1 MATLKYTR
9 VDSIASERAAS
20 ASDECVRKGEM
31 DAAVALK
38 ANIVHAHLYSEV
50 TGFGSGVQAYLAGHV
65 ESSDTIEGVVTEDDV
80 TFNVRLKTDGGL
92 ESDGDGVGVDFG
104 SGVGGVARASHTHSQ
119 LHDPMTVADTASVAL
134 ALDGQELSASVV
146 LDVNGGLE
154 AGAGG
159 VGLSFGS
166 GVNDAAR
173 GNHGHAQLHDPVG
186 VIDTASINLTMT
198 GQTLTAAV
206 RRDTAP
212 TGGVP
217 LGESASGLYV
227 PTVESG
233 VAAFTHTHD
242 AATADAAGF
251 LSAADKA
258 GLDAL
263 DAVWSMEIPVAF
275 HRHDPLQTNAR
286 LRGQCRFGVP
296 MQLVRLDVT
305 GMGPSA
311 DTTVTLEV
319 DGALTDA
326 AIVLPAGGSSVEV
339 TAHADIANQYIEPDA
354 TCRWMA
360 TAGPVSGVVTSGVA
374 LFMNVRPANLSAV
387 RINCGGTAEDPYTE
401 DAGYTRGLRG
411 AAHSSASSSLTL
423 STTSSIDTTG
433 LTDPAP
439 EAVYQCARSS
449 ATAFS
454 YVLSDVPRGLGHTV
468 RLHVAELSH
477 ESPGQRVFDA
487 VLAGVAVQRIS
498 DIDTVQTMGARYRA
512 NILEFDDPVYADADG
527 RVTLTLEP
535 KIGSAAI
542 NGIELYYDT

>member
-119 LHDPMTVADTASVAL
+119 LHDPITVADTASVAL

-159 VGLSFGS
+159 VGLSFGI

-227 PTVESG
+227 PTVENG

-401 DAGYTRGLRG
+401 DAGYTGG
-411 AAHSSASSSLTL
+411 LTL

-487 VLAGVAVQRIS
+487 VLLGVAVQRIS
-498 DIDTVQTMGARYRA
+498 DIDTVQTVGARYRA
-512 NILEFDDPVYADADG
+512 NILEFDDPVYADANG

-542 NGIELYYDT
+542 SGIELYYET

>member
-159 VGLSFGS
+159 VGLSFGI

-227 PTVESG
+227 PTVENG

-360 TAGPVSGVVTSGVA
+360 TAGPVAGVVTSGVA

-401 DAGYTRGLRG
+401 DAGYTGG
-411 AAHSSASSSLTL
+411 LTL

-487 VLAGVAVQRIS
+487 VLSGVAVQRIS
-498 DIDTVQTMGARYRA
+498 DIDTVQTVGARYRA
-512 NILEFDDPVYADADG
+512 NILEFDDPVYADANG

-542 NGIELYYDT
+542 SGIELYYET

>member
-159 VGLSFGS
+159 VGLSFGI

-227 PTVESG
+227 PTVEGG

-401 DAGYTRGLRG
+401 DAGYTRGL
-411 AAHSSASSSLTL
+411 TL

-454 YVLSDVPRGLGHTV
+454 YVLSGVPRGLGHTV

-487 VLAGVAVQRIS
+487 VLSGVAVQRIS